1 MKNIAGHDV
10 SLFLFR
16 FEHRGRIISFVLN
29 EDIAEDLYQDISVQL
44 QPLAHACCETLS
56 RYRHLCHTVTIMDGN
71 LLLDGTFEVM
81 LSPGMGRHFI
91 EKEKMAL
98 FHDAHTIAQLLIEVM
113 ERRDEERVQDKS
125 VADTASLTALDSDG
139 LDLALEKLGK
149 KQGGFEPPSSSSG
162 LTSLSPDDLPQ
173 GVLAQR
179 SYDHRGYCI
188 AFIHDIYGHLG
199 RVVLF
204 EESGETKM
212 LSEVFNESDA
222 HASQKTALMESI
234 VATIECRLNT
244 SAGVRHH

>member
-1 MKNIAGHDV
+1 MKNIAGHEV

-29 EDIAEDLYQDISVQL
+29 EGIAEDLYQDISVQL
-44 QPLAHACCETLS
+44 QPLVHACCETLS
-56 RYRHLCHTVTIMDGN
+56 RYRHLCRTVTIMDGN
-71 LLLDGTFEVM
+71 LLLDGTFEAM

-98 FHDAHTIAQLLIEVM
+98 FHDARTIARLLIEVM
-113 ERRDEERVQDKS
+113 KRRDRERAQN
-125 VADTASLTALDSDG
+125 L
-139 LDLALEKLGK
+139 
-149 KQGGFEPPSSSSG
+149 PPAPSGNKVDFSPEVISSG
-162 LTSLSPDDLPQ
+162 LEALGLRQHLDVSSPSSHLTPLSAADLPL
-173 GVLAQR
+173 GVVAKR

-188 AFIHDIYGHLG
+188 AFIHDMYGHLG

-204 EESGETKM
+204 EESGETRM

-222 HASQKTALMESI
+222 QVSQKTALMETI